1 VDLKRTAAIVY
12 AVITAGVVAFQLA
25 LAAGVPWGSFAM
37 GGAFPG
43 QFPPQMRIAA
53 VVQAVILALFIGVVL
68 ARAGVAVPSWSRAA
82 RWLIWVSVAL
92 AAVSLVLNLI
102 TPSGGERLIW
112 APVAII
118 LLTTDVMVAVLARRA
133 DRSAGMNP

>member
-1 VDLKRTAAIVY
+1 
-12 AVITAGVVAFQLA
+12 
-25 LAAGVPWGSFAM
+25 
-37 GGAFPG
+37 
-43 QFPPQMRIAA
+43 
-53 VVQAVILALFIGVVL
+53 
-68 ARAGVAVPSWSRAA
+68 
-82 RWLIWVSVAL
+82 VSVAL

-133 DRSAGMNP
+133 DRATGMNP